1 MDLLLRRRLMMSQS
15 SGEKIRFFDYLQGD
29 GVAYIDINRFI
40 DPEPPAPS
48 RTLEI
53 VARPDTLNG
62 YIIGCKYNNE
72 VFYGSYSIGF
82 YRQAGGG
89 AVKVFAANEYRDFTS
104 YQADKKY
111 YLYYKNG
118 QSPNG
123 QCYGNYVGGNIVV
136 IVNGKIMMPCVFTV
150 FDYPDFNMRNGEFR
164 HSTTNRCAGK
174 VWGIRFYET
183 ESGIE
188 LMKLRPCLYDGVPGL
203 YDEITGDFYGNT
215 NSSGVLTVGND

>member
-1 MDLLLRRRLMMSQS
+1 MMSQS
-15 SGEKIRFFDYLQGD
+15 KGSKIQFFDFLQGD

-53 VARPDTLNG
+53 IARPDTLNG
-62 YIIGCKYNNE
+62 YVIGCKFNNGGIL
-72 VFYGSYSIGF
+72 YGSYTIGF

-89 AVKVFAANEYRDFTS
+89 SVKVFAANEYRDFKVYLS
-104 YQADKKY
+104 DKKY
-111 YLYYKNG
+111 ALYYESGN
-118 QSPNG
+118 PNG
-123 QCYGNYVGGNIVV
+123 RCYGTYYEGGAWFTVCTA
-136 IVNGKIMMPCVFTV
+136 KILMPCVFSV
-150 FDYPDFNMRNGEFR
+150 FDYPDFEASSSIFR
-164 HSTTNRCAGK
+164 HSTSNRCAGK

>member
-1 MDLLLRRRLMMSQS
+1 MAAQS
-15 SGEKIRFFDYLQGD
+15 IGPQIKFYDFLQGD
-29 GVAYIDINRFI
+29 GVAYIDINRFT

-62 YIIGCKYNNE
+62 YIIGCKFESGGNL
-72 VFYGSYSIGF
+72 YGSYSIGF

-89 AVKVFAANEYRDFTS
+89 TVKVFAANEYRDFTS
-104 YQADKKY
+104 YQANRKY

-118 QSPNG
+118 QSPSG

-136 IVNGKIMMPCVFTV
+136 VVNAKILMPCVFSV
-150 FDYPDFNMRNGEFR
+150 FDYPNFNMDNGVFN
-164 HSTTNRCAGK
+164 HSTSNRCGGK

-183 ESGIE
+183 DSGIE
-188 LMKLRPCLYDGVPGL
+188 LMKLRPCLYYGVPGL